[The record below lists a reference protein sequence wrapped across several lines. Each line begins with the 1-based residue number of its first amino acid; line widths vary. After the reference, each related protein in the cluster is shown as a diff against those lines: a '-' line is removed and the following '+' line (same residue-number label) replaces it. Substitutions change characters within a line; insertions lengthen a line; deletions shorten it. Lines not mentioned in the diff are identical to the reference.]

1 MADRTRRSRV
11 GIEKIG
17 AYPCS
22 MSLDMSDLARAR
34 GQDPSYPSKNL
45 LLERR
50 SVNPC
55 WEDPVTM
62 GVNAARQMLSKE
74 DLERIEL
81 LVVGTE
87 SSPDQGKPLSTFVY
101 RFLGIQPNCRNFEV
115 KHACYGGTSALM
127 MAAHWVASGAS
138 PGAKALVICTDQGR
152 MHLGESFEYVLG
164 AGAVAL
170 LVSDNPAVLE
180 LELEGNGYWTNE
192 VGDTFRPTSR
202 EEAGNTDNSVYCYLE
217 ALEGAYGHF
226 ARKNGQVDFNTY
238 FKKNLYHVP
247 FAAMAYRAHRTLLR
261 SQGRVSRADA
271 ELHFQRKVK
280 PALTYNAQVGGTYTG
295 STFYSFIGLVDHSDD
310 LAPGDRIGI
319 FAYGS
324 GSCAEFYSA
333 VIGPEAKQRVAAID
347 LGRRLAARHPISVAE
362 YEAVERQ
369 RTDLI
374 DQPTY
379 DVPLDGFSDLYQ
391 RAYAGKELLVLKG
404 LNGFFRKYDWS

>member
-1 MADRTRRSRV
+1 MTVQTHRPRV
-11 GIEKIG
+11 GIEKIS

-22 MSLDMSDLARAR
+22 MSLDMSDLAEAR
-34 GQDPSYPSKNL
+34 GQDRSYPPKDL

-62 GVNAARQMLSKE
+62 GVNAARPMLTKE

-81 LVVGTE
+81 LIVGTE
-87 SSPDQGKPLSTFVY
+87 SSVDQGKPISTFMY
-101 RFLGIQPNCRNFEV
+101 RYLGIQPNCRNFET

-138 PGAKALVICTDQGR
+138 PGAKALVICSDQGR

-170 LVSDNPAVLE
+170 LISDKPAVLE
-180 LELEGNGYWTNE
+180 LELERNGYWTNE

-202 EEAGNTDNSVYCYLE
+202 MEAGNTDASVYCYLE
-217 ALEGAYGHF
+217 ALEGAYAHF
-226 ARKNGQVDFNTY
+226 VRKNGAIDFDTY

-261 SQGRVSRADA
+261 SHGRVSRADA
-271 ELHFQRKVK
+271 ERHFERRVK

-295 STFYSFIGLVDHSDD
+295 STFYSFIGLVDNADD
-310 LAPGDRIGI
+310 LEAGDRIGI

-333 VIGPEAKQRVAAID
+333 IVGPDAKRVVREID
-347 LGRRLAARHPISVAE
+347 MARRLRERYALTVAE
-362 YEAVERQ
+362 YEAVEQQ
-369 RTDLI
+369 RTGYI
-374 DQPTY
+374 DEPTY
-379 DVPLDGFSDLYQ
+379 EVPLDGFADLYQ
-391 RAYAGKELLVLKG
+391 RHYAGKGLLVHKG